1 MSQKQA
7 GRDEPRGIR
16 VNHPDPRESEEPT
29 EQQLKGVSRLVN
41 PPSDDPE
48 IISGDEDQGERDYL
62 GRLLHAA
69 DKALRHVKRGFFHRT
84 RRGRLH

>member
-1 MSQKQA
+1 MSQKQ
-7 GRDEPRGIR
+7 GGKDQPRGIR
-16 VNHPDPRESEEPT
+16 ISHSHGAEAPS
-29 EQQLKGVSRLVN
+29 EQQLKGVWRLVN

-48 IISGDEDQGERDYL
+48 IVSGEEDQGERDYL

-69 DKALRHVKRGFFHRT
+69 DEALRHVKRGFFHRT